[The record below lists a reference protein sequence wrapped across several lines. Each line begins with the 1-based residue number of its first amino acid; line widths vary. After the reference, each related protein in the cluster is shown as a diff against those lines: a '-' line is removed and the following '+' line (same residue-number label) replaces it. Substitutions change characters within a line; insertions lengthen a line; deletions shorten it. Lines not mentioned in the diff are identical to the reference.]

1 MQPIMK
7 RLAGKVALITGAASG
22 IGRACAER
30 FADEGAAVVLT
41 DISDGNEVAACMTD
55 RGLTARF
62 ERHDVADEGDW
73 ARIIA
78 EVKAAHGRLDILV
91 NNAGIV
97 IAGPLWEMS
106 LTDWRR
112 QLAVNLDGVF
122 LGIKHAIPIIRSS
135 GGGSIINVSSTAA
148 LKAAGTLAAYSA
160 TKGGVRAL
168 SRSVAVQCA
177 QLKDGI
183 RVNSIY
189 PGVIGTPI
197 YDTLEGMPQT
207 DPARAGNKPL
217 GRDPDALAALAVPLG
232 VKGRPEDIAAAALY
246 LASEESRYVTGA
258 EIVVDGGLSA

>member
-1 MQPIMK
+1 MK

-30 FADEGAAVVLT
+30 FAGEGAAVVLT
-41 DISDGNEVAACMTD
+41 DVNDGTGVAAHITD
-55 RGLTARF
+55 LGLTARF
-62 ERHDVADEGDW
+62 ERHDVANEADW
-73 ARIIA
+73 ARIIVA
-78 EVKAAHGRLDILV
+78 VKAAHGRLDILV
-91 NNAGIV
+91 NNAGMV

-106 LTDWRR
+106 LADWRR

-122 LGIKHAIPIIRSS
+122 LGIKHAIPLMRGG

-207 DPARAGNKPL
+207 DPARASNKPL

-232 VKGRPEDIAAAALY
+232 VKGRPEDIANAALY
-246 LASEESRYVTGA
+246 LASAESQYVTGA